1 MNILMLSLLYPDDQ
15 MDEVMRNA
23 KDKLQNQ
30 INNYQ
35 RAFIDG
41 IRSNLL
47 PGEKLDILNCLPVG
61 IFPLQYRQLFL
72 RNGLHDQGTIRQL
85 GGINLPWLK
94 QNGRKRSVYRAVKRW
109 VQENP
114 ENRTV
119 LLYTQYLPYMEAVAK
134 LKKRCPDLKTAVI
147 VTDLPNEL
155 GLSSGR
161 TGLMK
166 KIEYSRGSKSIAL
179 CQQMDGFILL
189 TQPMADALKVS
200 HKPYAV
206 IEGLIRPQKENL
218 PEHTRSGSFSVLY
231 TGTLE
236 PDLGIRDLLNAFA
249 QRPQYELWICGHGS
263 LQLEVK
269 NASKLHPNIKFYGFV
284 PQKEALALQA
294 KASALIN
301 SRSPEGLF
309 TKYSFPSKTL
319 EYLRSGKP
327 VICCKLEGIPDDYD
341 PYLRYIT
348 GSGSEGI
355 LKAVDQLAEL
365 AEEERN
371 EIGQTGRAY
380 VLRCKNPHIQCQK
393 LMALLRKL
401 R

>member
-1 MNILMLSLLYPDDQ
+1 MNILMLSLLYPEDQ
-15 MDEVMRNA
+15 LDEITRNT

-41 IRSNLL
+41 IRSNLRAD
-47 PGEKLDILNCLPVG
+47 EKLDVLNCLPVG

-85 GGINLPWLK
+85 GCINLPWLK
-94 QNGRKRSVYRAVKRW
+94 QNGRKHSVYSAIERW
-109 VQENP
+109 LKQSP

-134 LKKRCPDLKTAVI
+134 LKKRYPDLKAAVI

-155 GLSSGR
+155 GLASGR
-161 TGLMK
+161 KGILK
-166 KIEYSRGSKSIAL
+166 KIEYQRGSKSMAL

-200 HKPYAV
+200 HKPYVV
-206 IEGLIRPQKENL
+206 IEGLIRPQEENHSH
-218 PEHTRSGSFSVLY
+218 PKAEAFSVLY

-236 PDLGIRDLLNAFA
+236 PDLGIRDLLNAFM

-263 LQLEVK
+263 LQQEIQDVSVK
-269 NASKLHPNIKFYGFV
+269 HTNIKFYGFV

-301 SRSPEGLF
+301 PRSPEGLF

-327 VICCKLEGIPDDYD
+327 VLCYKLEGIPDDYD
-341 PYLRYIT
+341 RYLQYIT
-348 GSGSEGI
+348 DSGSDGI
-355 LKAVDQLAEL
+355 LQTIDRLAEL
-365 AEEERN
+365 SENDRN
-371 EIGQTGRAY
+371 EIGASGRDF
-380 VLRCKNPHIQCQK
+380 VLRAKNPHVQCEK
-393 LMALLRKL
+393 LIALLRQL
-401 R
+401 